1 MALETAGTG
10 ITCNAVG
17 PATLPTDAIYS
28 RIDAMAAAKG
38 LSREEAVR
46 EYMKERQP
54 SGRFVELAD
63 VAAMIV
69 FLCGPRGPRH
79 YGHGDPDGWRLV
91 GGLASLHGCLANL
104 YASLLGMYFPITHL
118 YRCRVQS

>member
-1 MALETAGTG
+1 MTRAVALETTGTG

-17 PATLPTDAIYS
+17 PATLPTAAIYT
-28 RIDAMAAAKG
+28 RIDALAAANG
-38 LSREEAVR
+38 LSREDAVR

-69 FLCGPRGPRH
+69 FLCGPAGRDITGTVIPM
-79 YGHGDPDGWRLV
+79 DGGWS
-91 GGLASLHGCLANL
+91 AA
-104 YASLLGMYFPITHL
+104 
-118 YRCRVQS
+118 